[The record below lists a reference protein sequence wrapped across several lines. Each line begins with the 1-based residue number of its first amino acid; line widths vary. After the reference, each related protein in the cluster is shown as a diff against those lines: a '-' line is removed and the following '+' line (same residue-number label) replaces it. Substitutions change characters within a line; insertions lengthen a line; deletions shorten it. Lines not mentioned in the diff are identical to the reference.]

1 MSVQLENGYTR
12 IANELLEQVILYKL
26 NASQLKIVFTII
38 RYTYGFNRKSHSLS
52 LTFLS
57 KATGISKRYVSSEL
71 SKLIEE
77 NVVLIIQEHTDTQSR
92 ELQLNKDYKNWKS
105 NPNVPQVNNTST
117 GVELNNTTDEQ
128 LFHTTDEQSF
138 HQERQTKDKY
148 KDIYDY
154 YLTLGLVK
162 HRAYTNDR
170 AKAIKKAMTDNKY
183 DIEYVKL
190 LLDRHKQVVEIT
202 KTKEYPVR
210 ARNIEEFFGQK
221 AYNATHLIC
230 SEYEEGGKLY
240 ETYLKD
246 KEDVKARP
254 PIKKVYREN
263 I

>member
-12 IANELLEQVILYKL
+12 IANELLEQLILYKL

-38 RYTYGFNRKSHSLS
+38 RYTYGFNRKSHNLS

-105 NPNVPQVNNTST
+105 NSNVPQVNNTST
-117 GVELNNTTDEQ
+117 GEELNNTTDEQ

-148 KDIYDY
+148 KDSSVYDDF
-154 YLTLGLVK
+154 VK
-162 HRAYTNDR
+162 ELLPFYPGVKSKSVRD
-170 AKAIKKAMTDNKY
+170 KKLPK
-183 DIEYVKL
+183 IL
-190 LLDRHKQVVEIT
+190 
-202 KTKEYPVR
+202 KEYGHERVIACVKNYAATVKGVEKKFILHESTFWNTR
-210 ARNIEEFFGQK
+210 YIDFMVDEKGIEPK
-221 AYNATHLIC
+221 
-230 SEYEEGGKLY
+230 
-240 ETYLKD
+240 
-246 KEDVKARP
+246 RP
-254 PIKKVYREN
+254 PVKKVYREN